1 MEERKL
7 KGKRY
12 NDIAI
17 LADVDPTLKFQYKN
31 QNDFIKKFRS
41 LKTYFPLSYKDLLFH
56 LDKRKLYELKDREYI
71 QELLTTDEIKF
82 VYGTIKLIFSVKN
95 GNILIEN
102 LEPEEFLIDGYYK
115 LLKIYQG
122 IPYRNEK
129 DLFKIKLLKQMKEKK

>member
-56 LDKRKLYELKDREYI
+56 LDKRKLYELKDGTYVK
-71 QELLTTDEIKF
+71 ELLTTEEIKSIMKDK
-82 VYGTIKLIFSVKN
+82 VDRQ
-95 GNILIEN
+95 
-102 LEPEEFLIDGYYK
+102 LERMAKES
-115 LLKIYQG
+115 KI
-122 IPYRNEK
+122 
-129 DLFKIKLLKQMKEKK
+129 